1 MLKMK
6 RAFII
11 ALSSFTLVACSS
23 DKEIKKESDKEAAT
37 PVVKEE
43 TGVETEEMY
52 QSPLTGVGEEK
63 ESTAR
68 PVAVMVN
75 NHPKARPQSG
85 LSKADIVYEVLAEG
99 DITRFLAIF
108 QSRMPEEV
116 GPVRSARD
124 YYIELAK
131 GYDSLYVAH
140 GYSPEA
146 KEMLTNGYI
155 DDLNGIQ
162 YDGTLFK
169 RASFRKAP
177 HNSYITYEHIK
188 EGADKNGFEM
198 NRPPEALHFSDKE
211 TINGEAAN
219 SVMISYNHN
228 PLFNVVYEYNE
239 KEGRYE
245 RYSDGEQT
253 IDYDSKDP
261 VLIENLFIVEA
272 SHKIVDDAGR
282 RDIDFESGG
291 NAYLIQDGKL
301 RTVQW
306 KNVNG
311 RILPYDNEKPV
322 SLRKGST
329 WINVIPSSPG
339 LTGSVSYQE

>member
-1 MLKMK
+1 MLK
-6 RAFII
+6 RALII
-11 ALSSFTLVACSS
+11 ALSSFALVACSS
-23 DKEIKKESDKEAAT
+23 DKEIKKESEKEAAT

-43 TGVETEEMY
+43 TGVDTEEMNQY
-52 QSPLTGVGEEK
+52 PLTGVAEK
-63 ESTAR
+63 EESMNRAI
-68 PVAVMVN
+68 AVMVN

-85 LSKADIVYEVLAEG
+85 LSEADIVYEVLAEG

-108 QSRMPEEV
+108 QSRMPKEI

-146 KEMLTNGYI
+146 KEMLTNGSI
-155 DDLNGIQ
+155 DDINGIQ

-188 EGADKNGFEM
+188 EGAEKNGFDME
-198 NRPPEALHFSDKE
+198 RPPDALNFSDKGKN
-211 TINGEAAN
+211 NGEAAN

-228 PLFNVVYEYNE
+228 PLFNAVYDFNE

-245 RYSDGEQT
+245 RFSNGEQT

-272 SHKIVDDAGR
+272 PHKIVDDKGR
-282 RDIDFESGG
+282 RDIDLKSGG
-291 NAYLIQDGKL
+291 DAYLIQEGKL
-301 RTVQW
+301 RKLQW

-311 RILPYDNEKPV
+311 RILPYEKNKPV

>member
-1 MLKMK
+1 MLK
-6 RAFII
+6 RALII

-43 TGVETEEMY
+43 TGVETEEMN
-52 QSPLTGVGEEK
+52 QSPLTGMAEKK

-68 PVAVMVN
+68 SVAVMVN

-108 QSRMPEEV
+108 QSRMPKEI

-124 YYIELAK
+124 YYIKLAK

-146 KEMLTNGYI
+146 KEMLTNGFI

-188 EGADKNGFEM
+188 EGADKNGFDM
-198 NRPPEALHFSDKE
+198 NRPPQALNFSDKGTIKGE
-211 TINGEAAN
+211 TAK
-219 SVMISYNHN
+219 SVMISYNQN
-228 PLFNVVYEYNE
+228 PLFNVVYDFNE

-245 RYSDGEQT
+245 RFSNGEQT
-253 IDYDSKDP
+253 IDYDSEDP
-261 VLIENLFIVEA
+261 VLVENLLIAEA
-272 SHKIVDDAGR
+272 SHKIVDDKGR
-282 RDIDFESGG
+282 RDIDLESGG
-291 NAYLIQDGKL
+291 NAYLIQEGKL
-301 RTVQW
+301 RKLQW
-306 KNVNG
+306 KNVDG
-311 RILPYDNEKPV
+311 RILPYENNQPV

>member
-1 MLKMK
+1 MLK
-6 RAFII
+6 RALII

-23 DKEIKKESDKEAAT
+23 DKEINKESDIEAAT

-43 TGVETEEMY
+43 TGVETEEMT
-52 QSPLTGVGEEK
+52 QSPLTGVGAKK

-68 PVAVMVN
+68 SVAVMVN
-75 NHPKARPQSG
+75 NHPKARPQTG

-108 QSRMPEEV
+108 QSRMPEEI

-146 KEMLTNGYI
+146 KEMLTSGYI

-177 HNSYITYEHIK
+177 HNSYISFDHIM
-188 EGADKNGFEM
+188 EGAEMNGFDM
-198 NRPPEALHFSDKE
+198 NRPPEALNFSDKG
-211 TINGEAAN
+211 TIHGEAAK

-228 PLFNVVYEYNE
+228 PLFDVVFDFNE

-245 RYSDGEQT
+245 RYSNGEQT

-261 VLIENLFIVEA
+261 VLVENLFIVEA

-282 RDIDFESGG
+282 RDIDLESGG

-301 RTVQW
+301 RKVQW
-306 KNVNG
+306 KNEDG
-311 RILPYDNEKPV
+311 RILPYENKKPV

-339 LTGSVSYQE
+339 LSGSVSYQE

>member
-1 MLKMK
+1 MLK
-6 RAFII
+6 RALII

-43 TGVETEEMY
+43 TGGETERMY
-52 QSPLTGVGEEK
+52 PSSLTGVEEEE

-68 PVAVMVN
+68 SVAVMVN

-85 LSKADIVYEVLAEG
+85 LSKADIVYELLAEG

-108 QSRMPEEV
+108 QSQMPKEV

-124 YYIELAK
+124 YFIELAK

-146 KEMLTNGYI
+146 KEMLQNGFI
-155 DDLNGIQ
+155 DNLNGIQ

-177 HNSYITYEHIK
+177 HNSYISAEHIR
-188 EGADKNGFEM
+188 EGAEKNGFDM
-198 NRPPEALHFSDKE
+198 SRPPEALNFSDKG
-211 TINGEAAN
+211 TINGEAAQ
-219 SVMISYNHN
+219 SVMISYNQN
-228 PLFNVVYEYNE
+228 PLFNVIFDFNE

-245 RYSDGEQT
+245 RYSNGEQT
-253 IDYDSKDP
+253 VDYDSKDP
-261 VLIENLFIVEA
+261 VLVENLLIVEA

-282 RDIDFESGG
+282 RDIDLESGG
-291 NAYLIQDGKL
+291 NAYLIQEGKL
-301 RTVQW
+301 REVQW

-311 RILPYDNEKPV
+311 RILPYENDQPV

>member
-1 MLKMK
+1 MLK
-6 RAFII
+6 RALII

-43 TGVETEEMY
+43 TGGETERMY
-52 QSPLTGVGEEK
+52 PSPLTGVEEEE

-68 PVAVMVN
+68 SVAVMVN

-85 LSKADIVYEVLAEG
+85 LSKADIVYELLAEG

-108 QSRMPEEV
+108 QSQMPKEV

-124 YYIELAK
+124 YFIELAK

-146 KEMLTNGYI
+146 KEMLQNGFI
-155 DDLNGIQ
+155 DNLNGIQ

-177 HNSYITYEHIK
+177 HNSYISAEHIR
-188 EGADKNGFEM
+188 EGAEKNGFDM
-198 NRPPEALHFSDKE
+198 SRPPEALNFSDKG
-211 TINGEAAN
+211 TINGEAAQ
-219 SVMISYNHN
+219 SVMISYNQN
-228 PLFNVVYEYNE
+228 PLFNVIFDFNE

-245 RYSDGEQT
+245 RYSNGEQT
-253 IDYDSKDP
+253 VDYDSKDP
-261 VLIENLFIVEA
+261 VLVENLLIVEA

-282 RDIDFESGG
+282 RDIDLESGG
-291 NAYLIQDGKL
+291 NAYLIQEGKL
-301 RTVQW
+301 REVQW

-311 RILPYDNEKPV
+311 RILPYENDQPV